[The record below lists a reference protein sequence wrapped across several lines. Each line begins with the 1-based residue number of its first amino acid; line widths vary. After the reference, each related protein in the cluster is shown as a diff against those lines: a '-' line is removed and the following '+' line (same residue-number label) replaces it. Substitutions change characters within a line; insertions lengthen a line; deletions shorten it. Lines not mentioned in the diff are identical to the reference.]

1 MYGRCM
7 FDFASSEVCSRSTS
21 FFRDITWEDRVPAEN
36 RAMNSFSCAIF
47 FSRCAFCASTR
58 LPGSFPSLEPAA
70 KGVLRF
76 ARSAARQ
83 QALHAD
89 VFVQFRP
96 VDSFATG
103 DETPVVPFGRSSV
116 RQTREPRKR
125 HGDRAAV
132 GEIRNEGILSD
143 THATR
148 QRGPEFSSRNIHAMT
163 STTRQRFLQPTSQPV
178 RSLHG

>member
-83 QALHAD
+83 QAFHAD
-89 VFVQFRP
+89 VFIQIGPMNSISNPSPAISFIRRALLKSRIPSKWNSNRSAVTQIDDQA
-96 VDSFATG
+96 VVCDS
-103 DETPVVPFGRSSV
+103 
-116 RQTREPRKR
+116 
-125 HGDRAAV
+125 
-132 GEIRNEGILSD
+132 EILCSNFSD
-143 THATR
+143 
-148 QRGPEFSSRNIHAMT
+148 
-163 STTRQRFLQPTSQPV
+163 
-178 RSLHG
+178 